1 MRRQQQRTL
10 LRGQQEKR
18 LQAWHFLEEVVAEEE
33 KMKMAAEELA
43 RADEE
48 RLQAWHLLEEV
59 VFLFTGY
66 GDGLP
71 IVLQFWITSLSLGM
85 TMASPMC
92 TSISPTTDSAC
103 VLD

>member
-1 MRRQQQRTL
+1 
-10 LRGQQEKR
+10 
-18 LQAWHFLEEVVAEEE
+18 
-33 KMKMAAEELA
+33 MKMAAEELA

-66 GDGLP
+66 SDGLP

-85 TMASPMC
+85 AMASPICMCMC
-92 TSISPTTDSAC
+92 TGYGNGLPNVD
-103 VLD
+103 VLHD